1 MTVPE
6 GTYRSLSW
14 NSESSI
20 IYFFKI
26 CFPTLALRE
35 IVLSLL
41 GISKLQKCWMSW
53 YEQYKLNHGQC
64 ETPRFNSDYPHNLYF
79 DWFNWSGVSWT
90 INQKNL
96 QIKDSF
102 LCLTALKNIFPE
114 IVNEMLP
121 NPLHKELRAWWNT
134 KSTIWKEVKK
144 HNWGLLKRKSAIL
157 TPSVT
162 FSYSQL

>member
-1 MTVPE
+1 MGNVKPQGLTLTTHTIFILIDLTGLE
-6 GTYRSLSW
+6 FYGLS
-14 NSESSI
+14 I
-20 IYFFKI
+20 RRIF
-26 CFPTLALRE
+26 
-35 IVLSLL
+35 
-41 GISKLQKCWMSW
+41 
-53 YEQYKLNHGQC
+53 
-64 ETPRFNSDYPHNLYF
+64 
-79 DWFNWSGVSWT
+79 
-90 INQKNL
+90 

-102 LCLTALKNIFPE
+102 FCLTALRNIFPE

-121 NPLHKELRAWWNT
+121 KPLHKELRAWWNT

>member
-1 MTVPE
+1 M
-6 GTYRSLSW
+6 
-14 NSESSI
+14 
-20 IYFFKI
+20 
-26 CFPTLALRE
+26 ALKE

-53 YEQYKLNHGQC
+53 YEQYKLNHGRC
-64 ETPRFNSDYPHNLYF
+64 EAPRFTLTTHTTFILINLTGLEFYGLSIRRIF
-79 DWFNWSGVSWT
+79 
-90 INQKNL
+90 
-96 QIKDSF
+96 QIKDWF
-102 LCLTALKNIFPE
+102 LCLTALKSIFPE

-134 KSTIWKEVKK
+134 ESTIWKEVKK

-162 FSYSQL
+162 FSYSQLQQ